1 MLLAEAAHIPADAYA
16 FRPDWQDRTS
26 KHIASDWLARYPR
39 IIGRCDGAVL
49 QTQRLRTTWLVEL
62 LNAGIP
68 LKVILKASG
77 LGTLHSLSRY
87 LVFLHDVPEAEA
99 SDLLRGATA

>member
-1 MLLAEAAHIPADAYA
+1 MIRPARSVFLLAEAAHIPADACA

-62 LNAGIP
+62 LNA
-68 LKVILKASG
+68 
-77 LGTLHSLSRY
+77 
-87 LVFLHDVPEAEA
+87 VF
-99 SDLLRGATA
+99 R

>member
-1 MLLAEAAHIPADAYA
+1 M
-16 FRPDWQDRTS
+16 
-26 KHIASDWLARYPR
+26 
-39 IIGRCDGAVL
+39 L

-62 LNAGIP
+62 LNASIP

-87 LVFLHDVPEAEA
+87 LVLLHDVPEAEA
-99 SDLLRGATA
+99 SDLLRGHEQGEPGGQTLPTYRPRPTPCTAGPPAVPSATAL